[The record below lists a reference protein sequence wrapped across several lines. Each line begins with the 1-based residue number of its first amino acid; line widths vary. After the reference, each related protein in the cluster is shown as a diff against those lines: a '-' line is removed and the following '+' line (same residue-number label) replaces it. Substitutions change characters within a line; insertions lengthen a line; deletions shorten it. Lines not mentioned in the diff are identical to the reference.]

1 MPLLILLLLFVVEL
15 TLWIEWGSRLGVFTI
30 ILQIVISAVVGVQL
44 MRWTGLRVLREMS
57 AGQMST
63 MWLQVRQQTIM
74 RRLLGGL
81 LLVVPGFATDA
92 LGLVLFAWSLLGP
105 KAPPPPPPTDAAAGR
120 RHGVVI
126 EGDYERRDER

>member
-15 TLWIEWGSRLGVFTI
+15 TLWIEWGSRLGVFFVL
-30 ILQIVISAVVGVQL
+30 LQLVISAVRGVQL

-63 MWLQVRQQTIM
+63 MWLQVRHQAIM

-81 LLVVPGFATDA
+81 FLVVPGFATDG
-92 LGLVLFAWSLLGP
+92 LGLLLVIWSLLGP
-105 KAPPPPPPTDAAAGR
+105 KVPPPPEQGPR
-120 RHGVVI
+120 RSSVVI
-126 EGDYERRDER
+126 EGDYERRDEP

>member
-30 ILQIVISAVVGVQL
+30 LLQIVISAVVGVQL
-44 MRWTGLRVLREMS
+44 MRWTGVRVLREMS

-92 LGLVLFAWSLLGP
+92 LGVLLFLWSLFGP
-105 KAPPPPPPTDAAAGR
+105 KAPPPPPETPSR
-120 RHGVVI
+120 RSGLTI
-126 EGDYERRDER
+126 EGDYERRDGF